1 MEISINTRQ
10 ISYNYTAAAASSAG
24 ESVFGEALK
33 SSLVIKETDTNKIGG
48 APESWTDQ
56 TLWPLTSAGYVN
68 NLDVIIKFKEK
79 MSELGIDMD
88 KRPESTHEI
97 TAEQE
102 KWLAS
107 RYDLSKIR
115 NAPIGSEEYSNFM
128 LDLVYLNVFSLDEII
143 AAQST
148 PFAPPPGENGMVFSV
163 DKRENISHA
172 DNCLDTIL
180 ENADTLEDFLM
191 EYIEQKYGKVEDA
204 PDDVKEWYEN
214 INKAVEKKREFHDF
228 LARFFAKFSDDSEP
242 ENNYD
247 GAKLN
252 IEDASEKLK
261 EDFGKL
267 AQI

>member
-33 SSLVIKETDTNKIGG
+33 ISLENKEADNKIGDG
-48 APESWTDQ
+48 VPESWTDQ

-88 KRPESTHEI
+88 KRPEPTHEI

-128 LDLVYLNVFSLDEII
+128 LDLVYLNVFSLDEITT
-143 AAQST
+143 AQST

-204 PDDVKEWYEN
+204 PDDVKEWYED
-214 INKAVEKKREFHDF
+214 INKAVEQKREFHDF
-228 LARFFAKFSDDSEP
+228 LARFFAKFSDSEP
-242 ENNYD
+242 ENDYD

-261 EDFGKL
+261 EDFGKI
-267 AQI
+267 AQA

>member
-10 ISYNYTAAAASSAG
+10 ISYNYTAAAASAAGDSA
-24 ESVFGEALK
+24 FGELVG
-33 SSLVIKETDTNKIGG
+33 SLVIKETDTDKIGDG
-48 APESWTDQ
+48 APESWVDQ
-56 TLWPLTSAGYVN
+56 SLWSLTSAGYVN
-68 NLDVIIKFKEK
+68 VLDAIIKFKEK

-88 KRPESTHEI
+88 KRPEPTHEI

-128 LDLVYLNVFSLDEII
+128 LDLVYLNVFSLDEITT
-143 AAQST
+143 AQST
-148 PFAPPPGENGMVFSV
+148 ITTFGPGETARIISV
-163 DKRENISHA
+163 DESENTSHA
-172 DNCLDTIL
+172 DNFLDAIL
-180 ENADTLEDFLM
+180 ETADTLEDFLM
-191 EYIEQKYGKVEDA
+191 EYIEQKYGKLKDA
-204 PDDVKEWYEN
+204 PDDVKEWYEVR
-214 INKAVEKKREFHDF
+214 NKIVEQKREFHDF
-228 LARFFAKFSDDSEP
+228 LARFFAKFSDSEP

-252 IEDASEKLK
+252 IEDAAGKLK